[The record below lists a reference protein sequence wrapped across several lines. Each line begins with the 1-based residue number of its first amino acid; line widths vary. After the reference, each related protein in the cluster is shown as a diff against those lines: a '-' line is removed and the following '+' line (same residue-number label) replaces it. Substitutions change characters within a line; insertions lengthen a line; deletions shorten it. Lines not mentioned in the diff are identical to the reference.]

1 LKENQV
7 ICGGIYLEWEKWW
20 SLTKRFVSIEPNK
33 LGVYE
38 LEDDL
43 HNTVY
48 YGSGKIK
55 TRLLDHVNKKD
66 CPMAKNYH
74 FELINS
80 KAECRAREKAL
91 LEEYQKNHEKLP
103 RYNEKIL

>member
-1 LKENQV
+1 M
-7 ICGGIYLEWEKWW
+7 GWGKWW
-20 SLTKRFVSIEPNK
+20 SLTKRIASIETNK

-38 LEDDL
+38 LVNSFY
-43 HNTVY
+43 NTVY

-55 TRLLDHVNKKD
+55 TRLLDHLNRKD

-80 KAECRAREKAL
+80 EAECRAREKAL
-91 LEEYQKNHEKLP
+91 LEEYQKNHDKLP
-103 RYNEKIL
+103 MYNEKIL